1 MTTPGATW
9 NAWAWTVRALR
20 GLLAVLLVLLVVL
33 PGLVWGL
40 LHSEVVTRSLLPHLP
55 GVRVWEPKGA
65 LLGDFSARRVEIDL
79 PRGSLLSLDDA
90 SWGDLR
96 IHLNT
101 EAEWYFGLHAARL
114 SASLVQ
120 IKWVPNPHPTPTTD
134 PYDLRLPLS
143 VTVDRVVAQRGDS
156 VLWGDHPLLDLD
168 GRLELGQRFH
178 RVDITKVGYGPW
190 TLSGKGQVQT
200 LGHLLGNLDVSAMGT
215 YRQADK
221 AWPVRAQV
229 QAKGRLT
236 ELAVRSQVQVGAAPH
251 AQSLDG
257 SGTLKLWAPWML
269 PALHVK
275 ASQFDLAALFDAL
288 PRTALSGTLDWGGQG
303 ADMQAKVDLR
313 NGLSG
318 DWQQGQLPLRQLQGR
333 VQLPGAA
340 KAASLDGLSQAG
352 EVHASALLS
361 VEHDG
366 QAGQAQLDGTWDR
379 RQVRADDKLARL
391 PNRLKLRL
399 QAVSLRALD
408 GRAPALTL
416 SGETAVSTDRAWR
429 QTGDLAQAAWDVVAD
444 LSGQYASGIH
454 AGQGKGQAKVA
465 VTPVQ
470 ATLRG
475 QWQPGQ
481 VRVDELTLLSE
492 GAQASLKGQ
501 GTYAS
506 PAQAGAPWTWQTQSQ
521 LQVKGFDPRVWF
533 PWPEALTGANRLQGQ
548 LDVDL
553 ASTWRGRMA
562 LRLDPSVL
570 AGSPIQGQA
579 SWAAHARQTQAQVV
593 ADLMAA
599 GNHLRGQGQ
608 IPWRTGPDGLPRFN
622 GQQQWELDVQ
632 APALR
637 SLQTL
642 VSAWGVRE
650 FSGQLDGRARFTGQ
664 WPSFTTEG
672 QLQAQKLRWQWD
684 GEPASELD
692 AAKASWSLQTLAW
705 DAPMQWQASVSG
717 LRLPHV
723 VLDQASWTLSGTG
736 REHQSVLRALGKPV
750 HADPAKSS
758 SSKPMDPM
766 LVALSLRG
774 GLLTRG
780 SEIGGWQGHVQDL
793 NWQSAVDAHRV
804 WLQAQPFDLA
814 WHRGATDDHVTASPV
829 ALTVMGAPLTLKE
842 LDWQSGGEGIG
853 QVKAWLQLD
862 PLNLSALLKQWQ
874 PQAGWGGDLMVGGHV
889 RLQHSLAKPWQV
901 QAEVSKLSG
910 DLSLSEPSIEG
921 NSQQKLGVDVAVL
934 ALTAQNGVW
943 TLTEQFEG
951 SVLGR
956 LSGRQAVRVAHAQDL
971 PAAQDGLAGDLDLQ
985 IGSLRP
991 WAAWVPAGWRV
1002 SGQVKGRAELA
1013 GTLGAPQYRGTLNGQ
1028 NLRLAHA
1035 LLGVNLTEGQM
1046 ALDLQGDHARLT
1058 ELIAKGGPQGG
1069 VIRATGEANLGAQPQ
1084 ASLDVQAEHF
1094 ALFQRIDRRITISGQ
1109 ARALLTESDI
1119 QLNGK
1124 VKVDEGLFDFSRS
1137 DAPTVGEDVN
1147 VLNGPG
1153 QTPQA
1158 DDTSAAGTSGKRK
1171 MTAAVDVDLGD
1182 RLHLRGRGLDTD
1194 LTGNLK
1200 FTTPNNRPAL
1210 QGTVRAVK
1218 GTYAAYGQKLTI
1230 ERGAIV
1236 FTGPIENPRLDILA
1250 MRKQSPMAA
1259 SSDVKVGVQ
1268 IAGTAQDPR
1277 ISLYSDPSM
1286 SETDKLSWLVLG
1298 RGPSGLGGADI
1309 GLLQSAAVALMS
1321 GEGPSTTDNL
1331 MTTLGLDELSLR
1343 QSDGTVRETVVNVGK
1358 QLSKYWYL
1366 GYERNLNAT
1375 SGNWQLIYRLAQRFT
1390 LRAQTGVDNAVDLI
1404 WAWRWD

>member
-1 MTTPGATW
+1 
-9 NAWAWTVRALR
+9 
-20 GLLAVLLVLLVVL
+20 
-33 PGLVWGL
+33 
-40 LHSEVVTRSLLPHLP
+40 
-55 GVRVWEPKGA
+55 
-65 LLGDFSARRVEIDL
+65 
-79 PRGSLLSLDDA
+79 
-90 SWGDLR
+90 
-96 IHLNT
+96 
-101 EAEWYFGLHAARL
+101 
-114 SASLVQ
+114 
-120 IKWVPNPHPTPTTD
+120 
-134 PYDLRLPLS
+134 
-143 VTVDRVVAQRGDS
+143 
-156 VLWGDHPLLDLD
+156 
-168 GRLELGQRFH
+168 
-178 RVDITKVGYGPW
+178 
-190 TLSGKGQVQT
+190 
-200 LGHLLGNLDVSAMGT
+200 
-215 YRQADK
+215 
-221 AWPVRAQV
+221 
-229 QAKGRLT
+229 LT
-236 ELAVRSQVQVGAAPH
+236 ELAVSTQVQVGAAPK

-257 SGTLKLWAPWML
+257 AATLKLWAPWML

-275 ASQFDLAALFDAL
+275 ASQFDLAALLDTL
-288 PRTALSGTLDWGGQG
+288 PRTALSGTLDWSGQG
-303 ADMQAKVDLR
+303 ADMQVKADLR
-313 NGLSG
+313 NGLDG
-318 DWQQGQLPLRQLQGR
+318 DWQQGLLPLRQLQGR
-333 VQLPGAA
+333 ATLADAA
-340 KAASLDGLSQAG
+340 KASTVDGLSQAG
-352 EVHASALLS
+352 EVHVSAWLTGGA
-361 VEHDG
+361 E
-366 QAGQAQLDGTWDR
+366 GQAQLDGTWDR
-379 RQVRADDKLARL
+379 RPVHTGDKPGQQATPARR
-391 PNRLKLRL
+391 PNRLKLAL
-399 QAVSLRALD
+399 QSVSLRALD

-416 SGETAVSTDRAWR
+416 SGETTVSTDRAWR
-429 QTGDLAQAAWDVVAD
+429 QTDDLAQAVWDVVSD
-444 LSGQYASGIH
+444 LSGQYAAGVPGASGK
-454 AGQGKGQAKVA
+454 ARAQKTAM
-465 VTPVQ
+465 TPVQ

-475 QWQPGQ
+475 QWQPGR
-481 VRVDELTLLSE
+481 VRVDALTLQSG

-501 GTYAS
+501 GRYAS
-506 PAQAGAPWTWQTQSQ
+506 PAHPGAPWTWQTQSQ
-521 LQVKGFDPRVWF
+521 LQVKDFDPKVWL
-533 PWPEALTGANRLQGQ
+533 PWPDALTGANRLQGQ
-548 LDVDL
+548 VDVDL
-553 ASTWRGRMA
+553 ASTWRGQLA
-562 LRLDPSVL
+562 LRLESSVL

-579 SWAAHARQTQAQVV
+579 SWKAAPGRTPAPVMAEVT
-593 ADLMAA
+593 ADVTAA
-599 GNHLRGQGQ
+599 GNRLQGQGQ
-608 IPWRTGPDGLPRFN
+608 IPWRVGADGLPRVK
-622 GQQQWELDVQ
+622 GQQHWEVTVQ

-650 FSGQLDGRARFTGQ
+650 FSGQVDGHARFTGQ

-672 QLQAQKLRWQWD
+672 QLQAQKLHWQWD
-684 GEPASELD
+684 GVPASELD
-692 AAKASWSLQTLAW
+692 AAQASWSLQTLAW
-705 DAPMQWQASVSG
+705 DAPMQWQASLSG

-723 VLDQASWTLSGTG
+723 VLDQANWTLSGTG
-736 REHQSVLRALGKPV
+736 REHQSVLRVQGKPG
-750 HADPAKSS
+750 HSDPAKSS

-766 LVALSLRG
+766 LVALSVRG
-774 GLLTRG
+774 GLLTQG
-780 SEIGGWQGHVQDL
+780 GEIAGWQGHVRDL
-793 NWQSAVDAHRV
+793 NWQSAVDARRV

-814 WHRGATDDHVTASPV
+814 WHRGGTQDQVTASPV
-829 ALTVMGAPLTLKE
+829 ALTVMGAPMTLKE
-842 LDWQSGGEGIG
+842 LDWQGGGEGMV

-874 PQAGWGGDLMVGGHV
+874 PQAGWGGDLMVGGQV
-889 RLQHSLAKPWQV
+889 RLLHSPAKPWQV
-901 QAEVSKLSG
+901 QAQVSKLSG

-921 NSQQKLGVDVAVL
+921 NSQQKLGIDVAAL
-934 ALTAQNGVW
+934 ALSAQEGLW
-943 TLTEQFEG
+943 TLTERFEG

-956 LSGRQAVRVAHAQDL
+956 LSGHQTVRVARAEDL
-971 PAAQDGLAGDLDLQ
+971 PAAHDVLAGDLDVQ

-991 WAAWVPAGWRV
+991 WAAWIPAGWRL
-1002 SGQVKGRAELA
+1002 SGQLKGRAELA

-1035 LLGVNLTEGQM
+1035 LLGVNLTDGQL
-1046 ALDLQGDHARLT
+1046 ALDLQGDRARLT

-1069 VIRATGEANLGAQPQ
+1069 VIRATGEAALGTAPQ

-1109 ARALLTESDI
+1109 AHAQLTEADI

-1153 QTPQA
+1153 QTPQS
-1158 DDTSAAGTSGKRK
+1158 DDTATASTSAKRK
-1171 MTAAVDVDLGD
+1171 MAAAVDVDLGD

-1309 GLLQSAAVALMS
+1309 GLLQSAAVALLS
-1321 GEGPSTTDNL
+1321 GEGPSTTDNI
-1331 MTTLGLDELSLR
+1331 MTSLGLDELSLH